1 MKWFF
6 AIFLTFSI
14 VFLTIFGINCV
25 YGTIFPLKYTEEV
38 EFASDKTGLDSA
50 TILSVINVESHFNK
64 NAISPKG
71 AVGLMQVLPT
81 TADEIVKNLNLGDY
95 DLENPQTNIYI
106 GSVYLA
112 QLLNKFKDLKIAL
125 CAYNAGPANVKS
137 WLSDEK
143 YSSDGTTL
151 EKIPFAETENYLQ
164 KFQKNFKYYS
174 QKIK

>member
-6 AIFLTFSI
+6 VIFLTFSI

-25 YGTIFPLKYTEEV
+25 YGTIFPLKYTEEI
-38 EFASDKTGLDSA
+38 EFASEKTGIDSA

-64 NAISPKG
+64 NAISSKG
-71 AVGLMQVLPT
+71 AVGLMQILPS
-81 TADEIVKNLNLGDY
+81 TADEIANNLNLGEY

-112 QLLNKFKDLKIAL
+112 QLLNKFKDLQVAL

-137 WLSDEK
+137 WLADEK
-143 YSSDGTTL
+143 YSGDGTTL
-151 EKIPFAETENYLQ
+151 QKIPFAETENYLQ
-164 KFQKNFKYYS
+164 KFQKNYKYYA